1 MAFKLEVIAL
11 GLRKLWTKSL
21 FSQLNSSRTSDV
33 QSGCWS
39 EREDHWIRRNQ
50 ESAQIAIWRNYPN
63 WMFLLHGMLARIQL
77 KVKASQNQNYEKSY
91 VTNIFPKEISTL
103 TGEIEENADKGK
115 ENIQTN
121 GTLFS
126 LPKVIFSLLLFN
138 ISILQSLI

>member
-1 MAFKLEVIAL
+1 
-11 GLRKLWTKSL
+11 
-21 FSQLNSSRTSDV
+21 
-33 QSGCWS
+33 
-39 EREDHWIRRNQ
+39 
-50 ESAQIAIWRNYPN
+50 
-63 WMFLLHGMLARIQL
+63 MLARIQL